1 MQKGISQ
8 AEIIIISTNF
18 PFHILL
24 CRYKIRGC
32 YYLVDLVPKSNNV
45 FSIIPTT
52 GKITKK

>member
-8 AEIIIISTNF
+8 AETVIISTNF
-18 PFHILL
+18 PSHILL
-24 CRYKIRGC
+24 CECKTRGC
-32 YYLVDLVPKSNNV
+32 YYLVLVPKSNNV